1 MNLIKSKVIIGLVI
15 SVLVGVGAVV
25 FYKYQQSANNNQ
37 ITGNYNPQI
46 NPSDFTTKIT
56 NPYFSLPVGK
66 KMVYESETAE
76 GSERVEIEIEGR
88 TRKVMG
94 VETIIYRDRGESE
107 TAEGSERVEIEIEGG
122 TRKVMGVETIIYRDR
137 EYLDGELVEDTKD
150 YLAQDRAGNVWYF
163 GEDVDSYEDGK
174 LKDHQGAWLAGVD
187 GAKPGIWI
195 KADHVVGDSYRQ
207 EFYKGEAEDIRDVVA
222 LNQTVTTNR
231 ATYKSCVKFYEWTPL
246 DTKSREHKYY
256 CSEVSTLVLIE
267 NLETGARS
275 ELSGVVSP

>member
-76 GSERVEIEIEGR
+76 GSERVEIEIEGG

-94 VETIIYRDRGESE
+94 VETIIYRDRGIL
-107 TAEGSERVEIEIEGG
+107 TGS
-122 TRKVMGVETIIYRDR
+122 
-137 EYLDGELVEDTKD
+137 L
-150 YLAQDRAGNVWYF
+150 
-163 GEDVDSYEDGK
+163 
-174 LKDHQGAWLAGVD
+174 LK
-187 GAKPGIWI
+187 
-195 KADHVVGDSYRQ
+195 
-207 EFYKGEAEDIRDVVA
+207 
-222 LNQTVTTNR
+222 
-231 ATYKSCVKFYEWTPL
+231 TPKI
-246 DTKSREHKYY
+246 T
-256 CSEVSTLVLIE
+256 
-267 NLETGARS
+267 
-275 ELSGVVSP
+275 

>member
-15 SVLVGVGAVV
+15 LVLVGVGAVV

-66 KMVYESETAE
+66 KMVY
-76 GSERVEIEIEGR
+76 
-88 TRKVMG
+88 
-94 VETIIYRDRGESE
+94 ESE

-231 ATYKSCVKFYEWTPL
+231 ATYNNCVKFYEWTPL

-256 CSEVSTLVLIE
+256 CSEVGTLVLIE

>member
-25 FYKYQQSANNNQ
+25 FYKYQQSANKNQ

-94 VETIIYRDRGESE
+94 VETIIYRDRG
-107 TAEGSERVEIEIEGG
+107 
-122 TRKVMGVETIIYRDR
+122 
-137 EYLDGELVEDTKD
+137 YLDGELVEDTKD

-195 KADHVVGDSYRQ
+195 KGNHVVGDSYRQ

-231 ATYKSCVKFYEWTPL
+231 ATYNNCVKFYEWTPL
-246 DTKSREHKYY
+246 DTKSREYKYY
-256 CSEVSTLVLIE
+256 CSEVGTLVLIE

-275 ELSGVVSP
+275 ELSSVVSP